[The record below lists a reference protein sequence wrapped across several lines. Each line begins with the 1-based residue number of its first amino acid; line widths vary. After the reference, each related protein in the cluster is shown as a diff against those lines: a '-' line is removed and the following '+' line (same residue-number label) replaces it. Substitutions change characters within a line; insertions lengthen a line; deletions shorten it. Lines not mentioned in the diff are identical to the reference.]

1 MQKTLNCITI
11 APVRTGLAMTIRQD
25 FLDSLIKNHKMEKRW
40 AINQQADRSI
50 IEMLSHQLNID
61 ISLTKI
67 LVQRGITTFDEAR
80 HFFRPLLTHL
90 HDPFLM
96 KDMEIAIER
105 IDKAIANGENILIY
119 GDYDVDGTTAVA
131 LTYQFFGQFTNNIAY
146 YIPDRHSEGYGI
158 STQGIDFA
166 HANGLNLIIALDCG
180 IRSNDKIAYANAL
193 GIDFIICDHHL
204 PGEELPNAI
213 AVLDPKR
220 RDCEYPFK
228 ELSGCGI
235 GFKLAQAYCALKS
248 LPDELFL
255 QYLDLCMVS
264 IAADIVP
271 IVDENRVLAHYGLLK
286 LNENPSTGLKA
297 LMQIAGKT
305 ENYNIGDVVFMLA
318 PRINAAGR
326 MGHAN
331 EAVKMLLSNELG
343 LADEQSAFINTQN
356 IERKNFDQNITS
368 EALAIIEQDEVL
380 INRKTTVVFQESWN
394 KGVIGIVASRLTERY
409 YRPTVVLTHSNGN
422 YTGSAR
428 SVAGY
433 DLYEALVECSD
444 LLIQFGGHK
453 YAAGLT
459 IVPENLSLFAE
470 RFEQVV
476 ANSIAP
482 ELLIPEIN
490 IDAEIDFKQIDGKFS
505 RILAQMAPFG
515 PQNMAPIFITQRVYL
530 NGFPQIVGTNHLKIN
545 VKQQNSA
552 IFEAIGFNLGGYEKL
567 LKPNQP
573 FSICY
578 TIEEN
583 NWKDKKRLQLNIK
596 GIRIEE

>member
-1 MQKTLNCITI
+1 
-11 APVRTGLAMTIRQD
+11 
-25 FLDSLIKNHKMEKRW
+25 MEKRW
-40 AINQQADRSI
+40 VHNKNANREVIDELA
-50 IEMLSHQLNID
+50 HQLTID
-61 ISLTKI
+61 KSLAEI
-67 LVQRGITTFDEAR
+67 LVSRGITTFEEAR
-80 HFFRPLLTHL
+80 YFFRPQIAHL

-96 KDMEIAIER
+96 KDMETAINR
-105 IDKAIANGENILIY
+105 IDVAIAEGQRILIY

-131 LTYQFFGQFTNNIAY
+131 LAYQFFHQFTKHIAY

-158 STQGIDFA
+158 STQGIDYA
-166 HANGLNLIIALDCG
+166 RENGFHLIIALDCG
-180 IRSNDKIAYANAL
+180 IRSNDKVEYANSL

-204 PGEELPNAI
+204 PGVDIPDAV

-220 RDCEYPFK
+220 EDCEYPFK

-235 GFKLAQAYCALKS
+235 GFKLAQAYCTAKD
-248 LPDELFL
+248 LPDELYER
-255 QYLDLCMVS
+255 YLDLCMVS

-271 IVDENRVLAHYGLLK
+271 IVDENRVMAYYGLLK

-297 LMQIAGKT
+297 LMQISGKT
-305 ENYNIGDVVFMLA
+305 ETYSIMDVVFMLA

-331 EAVKMLLSNELG
+331 EAVKMLLSEEEFI
-343 LADEQSAFINTQN
+343 ADEQSALINLQN
-356 IERKNFDQNITS
+356 TERKSFDKDITL
-368 EALAIIEQDEVL
+368 EALTIIEQDEVL
-380 INRKTTVVFQESWN
+380 INRKTTVVFNESWN
-394 KGVIGIVASRLTERY
+394 KGVIGIVASRLTEKY
-409 YRPTVVLTHSNGN
+409 YRPTIVLTHSNGN

-428 SVAGY
+428 SVIGY

-459 IVPENLSLFAE
+459 IAPENLALFAD
-470 RFEQVV
+470 RFEEVV
-476 ANSIAP
+476 SKSIDPA
-482 ELLIPEIN
+482 LLIPEIN
-490 IDAEIDFKQIDGKFS
+490 IDTQIDFTQINGKFFRVLS
-505 RILAQMAPFG
+505 QMAPFG
-515 PQNMAPIFITQRVYL
+515 PQNMAPIFCTKNVILAGTA
-530 NGFPQIVGTNHLKIN
+530 QIVGTNHLKIN

-552 IFEAIGFNLGGYEKL
+552 IFEAIGFNLGEFEKL

-596 GIRIEE
+596 GIKI

>member
-1 MQKTLNCITI
+1 
-11 APVRTGLAMTIRQD
+11 
-25 FLDSLIKNHKMEKRW
+25 MEKRW
-40 AINQQADRSI
+40 VHNQNANRETI
-50 IEMLSHQLNID
+50 AELAHQLTID
-61 ISLTKI
+61 KSLAEI
-67 LVQRGITTFDEAR
+67 LVQRGINTFEEAR
-80 HFFRPLLTHL
+80 HFFRPQIEHL

-96 KDMEIAIER
+96 KDMETAINR
-105 IDKAIANGENILIY
+105 IDLAITSGQKILIY

-131 LTYQFFGQFTNNIAY
+131 LAYQFFHQFTENIAY

-158 STQGIDFA
+158 STQGIDYA
-166 HANGLNLIIALDCG
+166 HTNSFDLIIALDCG
-180 IRSNDKIAYANAL
+180 IRSNDKVTYASAL

-204 PGEELPNAI
+204 PGVEIPNAV

-220 RDCEYPFK
+220 DDCEYPFK

-235 GFKLAQAYCALKS
+235 GFKLAQAYCIAKD
-248 LPDELFL
+248 LPDELYER
-255 QYLDLCMVS
+255 YLDLCMVS

-271 IVDENRVLAHYGLLK
+271 VVDENRVMAYYGLLK

-297 LMQIAGKT
+297 LMQISGKT
-305 ENYNIGDVVFMLA
+305 ENYSIMDVVFMLA

-326 MGHAN
+326 MAHAN
-331 EAVKMLLSNELG
+331 EAVKMLLSDEDFI
-343 LADEQSAFINTQN
+343 ADEQSALINLQN
-356 IERKNFDQNITS
+356 TERKSFDKDITL

-394 KGVIGIVASRLTERY
+394 KGVIGIVASRLTEKY
-409 YRPTVVLTHSNGN
+409 YRPTIVLTHSNGN

-453 YAAGLT
+453 FAAGLT
-459 IVPENLSLFAE
+459 IAPENLQIFADK
-470 RFEQVV
+470 FEQVV
-476 ANSIAP
+476 SGNIDPA
-482 ELLIPEIN
+482 LLIPEIN
-490 IDAEIDFKQIDGKFS
+490 IDANIDFVQIDGKFFRVLS
-505 RILAQMAPFG
+505 QMAPFG
-515 PQNMAPIFITQRVYL
+515 PQNMAPIFCTKNVSL
-530 NGFPQIVGTNHLKIN
+530 AGTAQIVGTNHLKIN
-545 VKQQNSA
+545 VKQQNST
-552 IFEAIGFNLGGYEKL
+552 IFEAIGFNLGEFEKL
-567 LKPNQP
+567 LKPNQL

-596 GIRIEE
+596 GIKLLEG